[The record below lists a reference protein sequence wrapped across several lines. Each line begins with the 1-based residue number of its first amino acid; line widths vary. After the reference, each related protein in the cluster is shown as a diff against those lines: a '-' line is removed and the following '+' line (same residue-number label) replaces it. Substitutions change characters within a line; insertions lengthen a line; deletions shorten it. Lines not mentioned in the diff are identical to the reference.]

1 MGRKLRILFVC
12 MGNICRSPTA
22 EGVFAQLVEREGLA
36 HRIDV
41 DSAGTIDYHAGRPPD
56 SRMQRAARRR
66 GLDLSGQRARVVRP
80 GDFED
85 FDYILPMDRENNAVL
100 KQLCPPGRE
109 DRLRMFLEFAENPD
123 FVELDEVPDPYYGG
137 AGGFEHVLDL
147 IGDAAAGLL
156 RHLREKHL

>member
-1 MGRKLRILFVC
+1 M
-12 MGNICRSPTA
+12 T
-22 EGVFAQLVEREGLA
+22 

-41 DSAGTIDYHAGRPPD
+41 DSAGTIDYHAGLPPD

-80 GDFED
+80 EDFED
-85 FDYILPMDRENNAVL
+85 FDYILPMDRENNAIL
-100 KQLCPPGRE
+100 EQLCPPGQE

-123 FVELDEVPDPYYGG
+123 IVELDEVPDPYYGG

-147 IGDAAAGLL
+147 VGDAAAGLL
-156 RHLREKHL
+156 RHLREKHF